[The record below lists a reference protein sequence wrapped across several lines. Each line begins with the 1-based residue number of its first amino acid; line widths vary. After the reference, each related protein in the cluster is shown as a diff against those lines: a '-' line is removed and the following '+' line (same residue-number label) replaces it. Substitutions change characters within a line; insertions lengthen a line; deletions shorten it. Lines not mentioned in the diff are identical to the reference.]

1 MNFPPVLLVL
11 VLVLVLVL
19 GSGRAEEGVVAC
31 WSDGVLGAGWDWGL
45 ACLIREPEGG
55 GVLPGA
61 VEEPTNCW
69 G

>member
-1 MNFPPVLLVL
+1 VNFPPVLL

-19 GSGRAEEGVVAC
+19 GSGRAEEGVVEC
-31 WSDGVLGAGWDWGL
+31 WSDGVLGAGWEGL
-45 ACLIREPEGG
+45 DSVVREPEGG